1 MQKYGKMRLNC
12 KMTVKTC
19 ILLKKKEGV
28 GTVGRGAERA
38 PTGTLILR
46 DRYMNTGAPDWLG
59 W

>member
-1 MQKYGKMRLNC
+1 MRLNC

-38 PTGTLILR
+38 PTGTLISR